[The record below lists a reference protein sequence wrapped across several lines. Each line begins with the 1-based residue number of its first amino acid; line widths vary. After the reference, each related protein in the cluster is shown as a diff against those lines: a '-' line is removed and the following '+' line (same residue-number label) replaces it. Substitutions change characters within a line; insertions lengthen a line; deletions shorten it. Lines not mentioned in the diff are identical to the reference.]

1 MAFFRNDH
9 VNLLNLHHSIQALAA
24 SGGGAFLGAFLL
36 RQGLPLPIVLL
47 SLATILLGRFIL
59 RPWVLWPARRW
70 GLKPLVIAGTILCA
84 LQYPILPHVHGP
96 GWALAAFILVSAVGE
111 TLYWTTYHAY
121 YAALGDEEDRG
132 QQIGVREA
140 AVALVGIGAPLLTAW
155 GLMTLGPSWAFGA
168 TALVLLLAA
177 LPLLHTPNVTVQD
190 SAPSAFPSAW
200 PAVLMFAADGALQ
213 AGLFLVW
220 PLVLFKALGENFTA
234 YGGAMAVAALAGA
247 ACGLWLGRTID
258 MGHGVRAVWVFA
270 GMVLLVALF
279 RIASQDNPYLAI
291 AANTLGALLPA
302 VYAPTLMTA
311 IYNQAKSSPCVMRFN
326 IATEGG
332 ADIGSASGC
341 IAAAGIIAIGAP
353 ASAGVG
359 VALIGLPFL
368 VALLWRYYRTPRGR
382 RVSPDTG

>member
-1 MAFFRNDH
+1 
-9 VNLLNLHHSIQALAA
+9 
-24 SGGGAFLGAFLL
+24 
-36 RQGLPLPIVLL
+36 
-47 SLATILLGRFIL
+47 
-59 RPWVLWPARRW
+59 
-70 GLKPLVIAGTILCA
+70 
-84 LQYPILPHVHGP
+84 
-96 GWALAAFILVSAVGE
+96 VGE

-155 GLMTLGPSWAFGA
+155 GLMTLGPSWAF
-168 TALVLLLAA
+168 
-177 LPLLHTPNVTVQD
+177 